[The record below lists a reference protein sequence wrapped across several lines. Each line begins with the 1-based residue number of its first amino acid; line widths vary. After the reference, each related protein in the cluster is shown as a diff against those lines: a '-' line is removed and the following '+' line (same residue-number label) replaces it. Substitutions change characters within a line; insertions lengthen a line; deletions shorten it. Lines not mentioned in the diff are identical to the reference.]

1 MFAPT
6 NASLVRSI
14 TTCLSP
20 SNLCRG
26 VSLLSTG
33 RANPTFQVLISGRKF
48 DENRLQT
55 EKKKR
60 LPNKQRGRDM
70 VYYSVSLT
78 GTRNSGPLF
87 LIVVINNSRINV
99 TQDSASHNITIWN
112 V

>member
-55 EKKKR
+55 EKKKGF
-60 LPNKQRGRDM
+60 P
-70 VYYSVSLT
+70 T
-78 GTRNSGPLF
+78 
-87 LIVVINNSRINV
+87 SREEE
-99 TQDSASHNITIWN
+99 IWFIILSRSQEPGILGLYL
-112 V
+112 

>member
-55 EKKKR
+55 EKKKGF
-60 LPNKQRGRDM
+60 P
-70 VYYSVSLT
+70 T
-78 GTRNSGPLF
+78 
-87 LIVVINNSRINV
+87 SREEE
-99 TQDSASHNITIWN
+99 IWFIILSRSQEPGILGLYF
-112 V
+112 